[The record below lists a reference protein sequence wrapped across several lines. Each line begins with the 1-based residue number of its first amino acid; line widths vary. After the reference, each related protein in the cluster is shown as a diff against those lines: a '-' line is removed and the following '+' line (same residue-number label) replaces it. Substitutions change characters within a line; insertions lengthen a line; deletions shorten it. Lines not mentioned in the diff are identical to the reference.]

1 MKVKHFSKKLI
12 SVVLSLS
19 VIASLFV
26 SSGINASAESSDEE
40 FNPSWNYTRNCSIKK
55 SDGSSENIQVA
66 GLPQTGIFFHIND
79 LNNDL
84 EKHPIRVKFSISSN
98 KPLIFG
104 YMTGTFEDID
114 TDTSDDWSA
123 YSFKNNNRSISLI
136 GADGNGAYEWNS
148 NYYEYSG
155 GVISIP
161 FFKGD
166 ISKSDIVRAV
176 SYGLE
181 DNLNEYLSND
191 YSVKYEITVQDMYGR
206 TISHFDKYDEVNTP
220 EDLSITLTSDEENGK
235 STISGALATVNYSG
249 ATAFDSSTGIYA
261 ELSENKKIYPIY
273 ADDETKLPNYGIIA
287 DLSSVDFSEY
297 PDSKLVVK
305 FNPNGDKKLNSQADN
320 YNDSAVKLSASTG
333 VWNDNTFK
341 ANKKDKTVVEAYPDS
356 NSYQYTSVVPIDAN
370 NNVIVFR
377 VFPGGSYDT
386 DEKYLSALFNF
397 TYEISLEDKYG
408 RTIKSYSKDD
418 GEVKNASSNYI
429 ACGTLSDVD
438 NPIDKW
444 VINLN
449 NGTGNPPNENTG
461 GLKLEFVGDIP
472 ADFDYSQLSI
482 KLQLSDR
489 NSCNGYSAF
498 GYSKTK
504 TGNDSQYKS
513 GAVLD
518 YKVKYNQYDG
528 CLASQ
533 DRIGYGDDRISEID
547 FSIENSWGYRNI
559 LPVSYSKLFSII
571 PEASEYSFNYKISSK
586 NLKYKFEIDDSN
598 VICDDKDNIISSTQ
612 AVSSK
617 GTALHTIKLKIVY
630 REDASDKSSTI
641 CSPISGLPNWGIL
654 YDYSNITPSEV
665 YLLSDSYM
673 SFVVDEYLPTSEPL
687 RYFAWSNGGTLN
699 GDVPYNIKDTDGG
712 EYYDKDNRY
721 FLAKRIYSNQTVKA
735 NSSTNIELY
744 RSQSIVYPKITEI
757 DKSDYD
763 SNSLDFELNGKYYH
777 PEVTEI
783 ERDVFTSESYQGY
796 AFEAKGRYWLIND
809 GKEIFPII
817 SIRPVIGK
825 YAPSSYSYRYYINY
839 NKSDDEMSKVT
850 VWHYEA
856 FKSSNFSFYPDNGR
870 DLAVHGVN
878 SESDILTNEDGFSL
892 FKINTRKSLNDY
904 NTLDRL
910 IKQYDGSTYWVEKD
924 TGKYV
929 GKFNISDV
937 KNGLLVTAGNI
948 IDKVDEN
955 PYVNIDL
962 RLLENAGTAR
972 FTSIFGE
979 IKDGVFYI
987 KEPHTGDYSTNV
999 VQSYSQGYAHTEGG
1013 GILSSDYTYTI
1024 HSHLAEN
1031 EAVLIFPNE
1040 KGIVFDYEIST
1051 RNISQ
1056 YNIDSLVDEPTGNI
1070 ERSVGNNIIYKG
1082 STETTRLLNLIQK
1095 TTITFKSY
1103 KNTNSTDNTY
1113 KRNTVKYVPVSLFDY
1128 NFTGKQTSELQFLY
1142 DTQSTSEAPQNT
1154 WHDGVYS
1161 NIVSNKLNSN
1171 GLPAFNFTTPFDLFS
1186 LKDET
1191 DKNGNTKKS
1200 YNTVLELS
1208 YDEENQM
1215 YHYNSL
1221 LHAASYDSKRN
1232 AILTYQSALGIDSWG
1247 MRGAGFFPFNSFNE
1261 DGKWGTAS
1269 EYNANTYLID
1279 EDKINYHFGL
1289 SMNLDFKMPETSKSD
1304 IIFKFTGDD
1313 DVWVFVDGKLV
1324 LDLGGIHEAI
1334 TGTINLSKGIYSV
1347 GSKMY
1352 ELSSVLSS
1360 DFASGTEHNIKMFY
1374 LERGGTLSNCSIQ
1387 FNIPIEN
1394 DVPTY
1399 KLSYDSNG
1407 ATSGKSP
1414 IDNTPYFENEIA
1426 NIINDSGTAE
1436 KSGYKFMGWAVKS
1449 DSKDNISTIKMDSDK
1464 KVYAIWKELEHLE
1477 LPVTGSNSEL
1487 IFTVIG
1493 ILFTGTG
1500 VILLIQKKKFK
1511 TNK

>member
-1 MKVKHFSKKLI
+1 MRVKQISKKLI
-12 SVVLSLS
+12 SVLLSLS
-19 VIASLFV
+19 VIASMLV
-26 SSGINASAESSDEE
+26 MSSISVSAESTEE
-40 FNPSWNYTRNCSIKK
+40 FSPSWNYTRNCSIKK

-444 VINLN
+444 VI
-449 NGTGNPPNENTG
+449 
-461 GLKLEFVGDIP
+461 K
-472 ADFDYSQLSI
+472 
-482 KLQLSDR
+482 
-489 NSCNGYSAF
+489 
-498 GYSKTK
+498 
-504 TGNDSQYKS
+504 
-513 GAVLD
+513 
-518 YKVKYNQYDG
+518 
-528 CLASQ
+528 
-533 DRIGYGDDRISEID
+533 
-547 FSIENSWGYRNI
+547 
-559 LPVSYSKLFSII
+559 
-571 PEASEYSFNYKISSK
+571 
-586 NLKYKFEIDDSN
+586 
-598 VICDDKDNIISSTQ
+598 
-612 AVSSK
+612 
-617 GTALHTIKLKIVY
+617 
-630 REDASDKSSTI
+630 
-641 CSPISGLPNWGIL
+641 
-654 YDYSNITPSEV
+654 
-665 YLLSDSYM
+665 
-673 SFVVDEYLPTSEPL
+673 
-687 RYFAWSNGGTLN
+687 
-699 GDVPYNIKDTDGG
+699 
-712 EYYDKDNRY
+712 
-721 FLAKRIYSNQTVKA
+721 
-735 NSSTNIELY
+735 
-744 RSQSIVYPKITEI
+744 
-757 DKSDYD
+757 
-763 SNSLDFELNGKYYH
+763 
-777 PEVTEI
+777 
-783 ERDVFTSESYQGY
+783 
-796 AFEAKGRYWLIND
+796 
-809 GKEIFPII
+809 
-817 SIRPVIGK
+817 
-825 YAPSSYSYRYYINY
+825 
-839 NKSDDEMSKVT
+839 
-850 VWHYEA
+850 
-856 FKSSNFSFYPDNGR
+856 
-870 DLAVHGVN
+870 
-878 SESDILTNEDGFSL
+878 
-892 FKINTRKSLNDY
+892 
-904 NTLDRL
+904 
-910 IKQYDGSTYWVEKD
+910 
-924 TGKYV
+924 
-929 GKFNISDV
+929 
-937 KNGLLVTAGNI
+937 
-948 IDKVDEN
+948 
-955 PYVNIDL
+955 
-962 RLLENAGTAR
+962 
-972 FTSIFGE
+972 
-979 IKDGVFYI
+979 
-987 KEPHTGDYSTNV
+987 
-999 VQSYSQGYAHTEGG
+999 
-1013 GILSSDYTYTI
+1013 
-1024 HSHLAEN
+1024 
-1031 EAVLIFPNE
+1031 
-1040 KGIVFDYEIST
+1040 
-1051 RNISQ
+1051 
-1056 YNIDSLVDEPTGNI
+1056 
-1070 ERSVGNNIIYKG
+1070 
-1082 STETTRLLNLIQK
+1082 
-1095 TTITFKSY
+1095 
-1103 KNTNSTDNTY
+1103 
-1113 KRNTVKYVPVSLFDY
+1113 
-1128 NFTGKQTSELQFLY
+1128 
-1142 DTQSTSEAPQNT
+1142 
-1154 WHDGVYS
+1154 
-1161 NIVSNKLNSN
+1161 
-1171 GLPAFNFTTPFDLFS
+1171 
-1186 LKDET
+1186 
-1191 DKNGNTKKS
+1191 
-1200 YNTVLELS
+1200 
-1208 YDEENQM
+1208 
-1215 YHYNSL
+1215 
-1221 LHAASYDSKRN
+1221 
-1232 AILTYQSALGIDSWG
+1232 
-1247 MRGAGFFPFNSFNE
+1247 
-1261 DGKWGTAS
+1261 
-1269 EYNANTYLID
+1269 
-1279 EDKINYHFGL
+1279 
-1289 SMNLDFKMPETSKSD
+1289 
-1304 IIFKFTGDD
+1304 
-1313 DVWVFVDGKLV
+1313 
-1324 LDLGGIHEAI
+1324 
-1334 TGTINLSKGIYSV
+1334 
-1347 GSKMY
+1347 
-1352 ELSSVLSS
+1352 
-1360 DFASGTEHNIKMFY
+1360 
-1374 LERGGTLSNCSIQ
+1374 RGGTLSNCSIQ

-1436 KSGYKFMGWAVKS
+1436 KSGYKFIGWAVKS

-1464 KVYAIWKELEHLE
+1464 KVYAIWKELEHLK

-1487 IFTVIG
+1487 MLIVAG
-1493 ILFTGTG
+1493 ILLTGTG
-1500 VILLIQKKKFK
+1500 AILLIRKRKHKLKQ
-1511 TNK
+1511 TI

>member
-12 SVVLSLS
+12 SALLSLS
-19 VIASLFV
+19 MIASLFV
-26 SSGINASAESSDEE
+26 SSGINASAELSDEE
-40 FNPSWNYTRNCSIKK
+40 FNPSWNFTRKYDDVWINGLPNNGVIMNLNDDTLTAHPVRIKMSFKVNSKQPIQFGLMKGSMYDSGEVKTESGESIKSYTYK
-55 SDGSSENIQVA
+55 SNDFHLYSGSGS
-66 GLPQTGIFFHIND
+66 GL
-79 LNNDL
+79 
-84 EKHPIRVKFSISSN
+84 
-98 KPLIFG
+98 
-104 YMTGTFEDID
+104 
-114 TDTSDDWSA
+114 
-123 YSFKNNNRSISLI
+123 
-136 GADGNGAYEWNS
+136 YEWES
-148 NYYEYSG
+148 DYIECYGGTYS
-155 GVISIP
+155 IQ

-166 ISKSDIVRAV
+166 IKEADIYSAYRYNYVDDL
-176 SYGLE
+176 SS
-181 DNLNEYLSND
+181 YLSNVYDVD
-191 YSVKYEITVQDMYGR
+191 YTITISDLYGR
-206 TISHFDKYDEVNTP
+206 TIKSYTKGYKSDKEYIAYNNSVSSIVTTNPNT
-220 EDLSITLTSDEENGK
+220 K
-235 STISGALATVNYSG
+235 Y
-249 ATAFDSSTGIYA
+249 TAIDGLDIK
-261 ELSENKKIYPIY
+261 LNKQTKDFPIY
-273 ADDETKLPNYGIIA
+273 ADKTGLPNYGIIA

-305 FNPNGDKKLNSQADN
+305 FNPSGDKKLNSQADN

-333 VWNDNTFK
+333 VWNDNAFK
-341 ANKKDKTVVEAYPDS
+341 VNKKDKTIVEAYPDS
-356 NSYQYTSVVPIDAN
+356 NSYQYSCVVPIDKN
-370 NNVIVFR
+370 NNVVVFR
-377 VFPGGSYDT
+377 VFPGGSYGT

-408 RTIKSYSKDD
+408 RTIKSYSKDN
-418 GEVKNASSNYI
+418 GEVKTVSSNYI

-449 NGTGNPPNENTG
+449 DGTGTPPNENTG
-461 GLKLEFVGDIP
+461 GLKLEFIGDIP
-472 ADFDYSQLSI
+472 EDFDYSQLSV
-482 KLQLSDR
+482 KLQLTDK

-518 YKVKYNQYDG
+518 YKVKYNQYNG
-528 CLASQ
+528 YLASQ

-547 FSIENSWGYRNI
+547 FSIENSWGYKTTI
-559 LPVSYSKLFSII
+559 PVSYSKSFSVI
-571 PEASEYSFNYKISSK
+571 PESSEYSFNYKISSK
-586 NLKYKFEIDDSN
+586 NLKYKFEIDSSN
-598 VICDDKDNIISSTQ
+598 VVCNDKDNTISSTK

-617 GTALHTIKLKIVY
+617 DTALHTIKLKIVY
-630 REDASDKSSTI
+630 RVDSLDKSSII
-641 CSPISGLPNWGIL
+641 CSPVSGLPNWGIL
-654 YDYSNITPSEV
+654 YDYSNITPSEI
-665 YLLSDSYM
+665 YLSSDSYM

-687 RYFAWSNGGTLN
+687 KYFAWSNGGTLN
-699 GDVPYNIKDTDGG
+699 SDVPYNIKDTDGS
-712 EYYDKDNRY
+712 EYYNKNNRY
-721 FLAKRIYSNQTVKA
+721 FLAKRISNQTVKA
-735 NSSTNIELY
+735 NSSTNIGLY

-796 AFEAKGRYWLIND
+796 AFESKSRYWLIKN
-809 GKEIFPII
+809 GKEVFPII

-856 FKSSNFSFYPDNGR
+856 FKSSNFSFYPDNDNGR
-870 DLAVHGVN
+870 DLAVHGTN
-878 SESDILTNEDGFSL
+878 SEYDILTNEDGFSL
-892 FKINTRKSLNDY
+892 FKINTRKSLDDY
-904 NTLDRL
+904 NTLDKL
-910 IKQYDGSTYWVEKD
+910 IKQYDGSTYWKD
-924 TGKYV
+924 KNTGEYV

-962 RLLENAGTAR
+962 KLPKNSNNAK
-972 FTSIFGE
+972 FTSVFGK
-979 IKDGVFYI
+979 IKDGVFYM
-987 KEPHTGDYSTNV
+987 KKPHTGDYSTNV
-999 VQSYSQGYAHTEGG
+999 SQVHQGDYSYTSGG
-1013 GILSSDYTYTI
+1013 GVLSADYTYTI

-1031 EAVLIFPNE
+1031 EAVMIFPNE
-1040 KGIVFDYEIST
+1040 KGVVFDYEIST

-1056 YNIDSLVDEPTGNI
+1056 YNIDSLIDEPTGNI
-1070 ERSVGNNIIYKG
+1070 ERAVGNNIIYKG

-1095 TTITFKSY
+1095 ATITFKSY

-1113 KRNTVKYVPVSLFDY
+1113 KRDTVKYVPVNLFDY

-1161 NIVSNKLNSN
+1161 NIVSDKLNSD

-1186 LKDET
+1186 LKNET

-1232 AILTYQSALGIDSWG
+1232 AILTYQSALGIDGWG

-1279 EDKINYHFGL
+1279 ENKINYHFGL

-1334 TGTINLSKGIYSV
+1334 TGTINLSKDTYSI
-1347 GSKMY
+1347 GSKVY
-1352 ELSSVLSS
+1352 KLSSVLNS
-1360 DFASGTEHNIKMFY
+1360 DFASGTKHNIKMFY

-1407 ATSGKSP
+1407 ATSGESP
-1414 IDNTPYFENEIA
+1414 IDNTPYFENELA
-1426 NIINDSGTAE
+1426 NIINNSGTAE

-1449 DSKDNISTIKMDSDK
+1449 DSKDIISTIKMDSDK
-1464 KVYAIWKELEHLE
+1464 TVYAIWKELEHLK

-1487 IFTVIG
+1487 IFIVIG
-1493 ILFTGTG
+1493 ILLTSTG
-1500 VILLIQKKKFK
+1500 VMLLIKKKKFK
-1511 TNK
+1511 SKI

>member
-40 FNPSWNYTRNCSIKK
+40 FNPSWKFTRKYDDVWINGLPNNGVIINLNDDTLTAHPVRIKMSFKVNSKQPIQFGLMKGSMYDSGEVKTESGESIKSYTYK
-55 SDGSSENIQVA
+55 SNDFHLYSGSDS
-66 GLPQTGIFFHIND
+66 GL
-79 LNNDL
+79 
-84 EKHPIRVKFSISSN
+84 
-98 KPLIFG
+98 
-104 YMTGTFEDID
+104 
-114 TDTSDDWSA
+114 
-123 YSFKNNNRSISLI
+123 
-136 GADGNGAYEWNS
+136 YEWES
-148 NYYEYSG
+148 DYIECYG
-155 GVISIP
+155 GTYSIP
-161 FFKGD
+161 FFKDD
-166 ISKSDIVRAV
+166 IKEADIYSAYRYNYVDDL
-176 SYGLE
+176 SS
-181 DNLNEYLSND
+181 YLSNVYDVD
-191 YSVKYEITVQDMYGR
+191 YTITISDLYGR
-206 TISHFDKYDEVNTP
+206 TIKSYTKGYKPDKEYTAYNNIVS
-220 EDLSITLTSDEENGK
+220 SIVTTNP
-235 STISGALATVNYSG
+235 STKY
-249 ATAFDSSTGIYA
+249 TAIDGLDIK
-261 ELSENKKIYPIY
+261 LNKQTKDFPIY
-273 ADDETKLPNYGIIA
+273 ADKTGLPNYGIIA

-305 FNPNGDKKLNSQADN
+305 FNPSGDKKLNSQADN

-504 TGNDSQYKS
+504 TGNNSQYKS

-630 REDASDKSSTI
+630 REDASDKSSTT

-665 YLLSDSYM
+665 YLSSDSYM

-757 DKSDYD
+757 DK
-763 SNSLDFELNGKYYH
+763 
-777 PEVTEI
+777 
-783 ERDVFTSESYQGY
+783 
-796 AFEAKGRYWLIND
+796 
-809 GKEIFPII
+809 
-817 SIRPVIGK
+817 
-825 YAPSSYSYRYYINY
+825 
-839 NKSDDEMSKVT
+839 
-850 VWHYEA
+850 
-856 FKSSNFSFYPDNGR
+856 
-870 DLAVHGVN
+870 
-878 SESDILTNEDGFSL
+878 
-892 FKINTRKSLNDY
+892 
-904 NTLDRL
+904 
-910 IKQYDGSTYWVEKD
+910 
-924 TGKYV
+924 
-929 GKFNISDV
+929 
-937 KNGLLVTAGNI
+937 
-948 IDKVDEN
+948 
-955 PYVNIDL
+955 
-962 RLLENAGTAR
+962 
-972 FTSIFGE
+972 
-979 IKDGVFYI
+979 
-987 KEPHTGDYSTNV
+987 
-999 VQSYSQGYAHTEGG
+999 
-1013 GILSSDYTYTI
+1013 
-1024 HSHLAEN
+1024 
-1031 EAVLIFPNE
+1031 
-1040 KGIVFDYEIST
+1040 
-1051 RNISQ
+1051 
-1056 YNIDSLVDEPTGNI
+1056 
-1070 ERSVGNNIIYKG
+1070 
-1082 STETTRLLNLIQK
+1082 
-1095 TTITFKSY
+1095 
-1103 KNTNSTDNTY
+1103 
-1113 KRNTVKYVPVSLFDY
+1113 
-1128 NFTGKQTSELQFLY
+1128 
-1142 DTQSTSEAPQNT
+1142 
-1154 WHDGVYS
+1154 
-1161 NIVSNKLNSN
+1161 
-1171 GLPAFNFTTPFDLFS
+1171 
-1186 LKDET
+1186 
-1191 DKNGNTKKS
+1191 
-1200 YNTVLELS
+1200 
-1208 YDEENQM
+1208 
-1215 YHYNSL
+1215 
-1221 LHAASYDSKRN
+1221 
-1232 AILTYQSALGIDSWG
+1232 
-1247 MRGAGFFPFNSFNE
+1247 
-1261 DGKWGTAS
+1261 
-1269 EYNANTYLID
+1269 
-1279 EDKINYHFGL
+1279 
-1289 SMNLDFKMPETSKSD
+1289 
-1304 IIFKFTGDD
+1304 
-1313 DVWVFVDGKLV
+1313 
-1324 LDLGGIHEAI
+1324 
-1334 TGTINLSKGIYSV
+1334 
-1347 GSKMY
+1347 
-1352 ELSSVLSS
+1352 
-1360 DFASGTEHNIKMFY
+1360 
-1374 LERGGTLSNCSIQ
+1374 
-1387 FNIPIEN
+1387 
-1394 DVPTY
+1394 
-1399 KLSYDSNG
+1399 
-1407 ATSGKSP
+1407 
-1414 IDNTPYFENEIA
+1414 
-1426 NIINDSGTAE
+1426 
-1436 KSGYKFMGWAVKS
+1436 
-1449 DSKDNISTIKMDSDK
+1449 
-1464 KVYAIWKELEHLE
+1464 
-1477 LPVTGSNSEL
+1477 
-1487 IFTVIG
+1487 
-1493 ILFTGTG
+1493 
-1500 VILLIQKKKFK
+1500 
-1511 TNK
+1511 